1 MLQTLP
7 AVLVGGPPH
16 VGKSVLFYRLTQAL
30 RTRGIEHYAL
40 RACPDGE
47 GNWFHESD
55 ADLVNT
61 LRVKLAG
68 AWPASF
74 VQQVQQAIEHRC
86 VPFLVDM
93 GGCPTASDA
102 CLLQACTHSILLLR
116 EDQPEAT
123 QLWQNLVMAHDIL
136 PLARLASR
144 QTMDPSVITAH
155 EPILE
160 GVITGLE
167 RNVARSGAGAGVLFD
182 ALLER
187 IITLFTACDLTA
199 WRNHYLEHAPTEP
212 AFDIQQELR
221 TFTATSTS
229 WEPTMLTPLLTRWL
243 AQTPLSVYGSGPGW
257 LYATLAAHTDPQ
269 PFHLFDPKI
278 PFGWIEPIHVTLD
291 KEEKCREDIQIQTAF
306 AQKATVLT
314 ISFPHR
320 RLAYLQSEALS
331 FPFVPTERGL
341 IIDGPLSN
349 WLLTALTRL
358 YKAAGVSWIASF
370 YPPRRA
376 AVVVYS
382 RDAAPQIGDLV
393 PLPES

>member
-1 MLQTLP
+1 MHTLP
-7 AVLVGGPPH
+7 AVLVGGPQH
-16 VGKSVLFYRLTQAL
+16 AGKSVLFYRLTQEL
-30 RTRGIEHYAL
+30 RARGIEHYAL

-47 GNWFHESD
+47 GNWFHETD
-55 ADLVNT
+55 TDLVDT
-61 LRVKLAG
+61 LRVKLTR
-68 AWPASF
+68 AWPVSF
-74 VQQVQQAIEHRC
+74 VQLVQQAIEQRC
-86 VPFLVDM
+86 VPFLIDM
-93 GGCPTASDA
+93 GGRPSASDE
-102 CLLQACTHSILLLR
+102 CLFQTCTHSVLLLR
-116 EDQPEAT
+116 EDQPETT

-144 QTMDPSVITAH
+144 QTTDPSIITAH

-160 GVITGLE
+160 GIITGLE
-167 RNVARSGAGAGVLFD
+167 RKTARTGAGAGVLFD

-187 IITLFTACDLTA
+187 IITLFTACDLAA
-199 WRNHYLEHAPTEP
+199 WKNHYLEHAPT
-212 AFDIQQELR
+212 ALVLDVQRELR
-221 TFTATSTS
+221 TFTTTSIS
-229 WEPTMLTPLLTRWL
+229 WEATMLQPLLARWP
-243 AQTPLSVYGSGPGW
+243 AQTPLSVYGSGPSW

-278 PFGWIEPIHVTLD
+278 PFGWIEPIHVTLG

-306 AQKATVLT
+306 AQNATVLT

-331 FPFVPTERGL
+331 FPPVPAECGL

-358 YKAAGVSWIASF
+358 YKAAGVAWIASF

-376 AVVVYS
+376 TVVVYS
-382 RDAAPQIGDLV
+382 RDAAHQIGDLV